1 MLLQRAYFSCRR
13 HAMTKSTTYC
23 SKTPNAD
30 GRYSYDAEETDVWGI
45 LFNRQM
51 ETLRPFACRAYLD
64 GQAKLGFSPDAV
76 PQVADIDARLAALTG
91 AGVQAVAALIP
102 QDEFSTLLK
111 NRRFPVATFIRR
123 REHLDYIEEPDIFH
137 EVFGHCPMLTHP
149 DFCRFMERFGD
160 LALSLPEPMLKR
172 LFRLWWFTVE
182 FGMIQ
187 EDGQMKAFGAGIMS
201 SPSEAA
207 HARDGVA
214 DILPFDLLTIFRT
227 DYRID
232 IVQPVYF
239 AIDSFEQLAASLDD
253 DIEGLL
259 RQAAEMGD
267 LPARFPAAA

>member
-1 MLLQRAYFSCRR
+1 MV
-13 HAMTKSTTYC
+13 KSTTYT
-23 SKTPNAD
+23 SKTPDAD
-30 GRYSYDAEETDVWGI
+30 GRYTYDAEETETWRI
-45 LFNRQM
+45 LFKRQM
-51 ETLRPFACRAYLD
+51 KTLQPFACQAYLD

-76 PQVADIDARLAALTG
+76 PQVADIDARLHALTD

-149 DFCRFMERFGD
+149 DFCRFMERFGA
-160 LALSLPEPMLKR
+160 LALGLPKHMLKR

-182 FGMIQ
+182 FGMIA

-207 HARDGVA
+207 HARDGGA
-214 DILPFDLLTIFRT
+214 DTQPFDLLTIFRT

-232 IVQPVYF
+232 ILQPVYF
-239 AIDSFEQLAASLDD
+239 TIESFEHLAASLDD
-253 DIEGLL
+253 EIEGLL
-259 RQAAEMGD
+259 QQANEMGD